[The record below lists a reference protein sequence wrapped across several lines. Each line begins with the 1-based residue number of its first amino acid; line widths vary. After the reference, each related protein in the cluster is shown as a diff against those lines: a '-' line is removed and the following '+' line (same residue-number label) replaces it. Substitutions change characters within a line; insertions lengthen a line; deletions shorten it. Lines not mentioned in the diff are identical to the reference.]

1 MYTIE
6 PTTMQIT
13 LREKNIL
20 LSQIAGV
27 LSDLNCLVSKLM
39 SVKCQDEDDQ
49 VKSYPEE
56 DVSSVS
62 SQESGSLLWDT
73 TEDFPV
79 YLPPP
84 PLSLNLFFP
93 ESNSDDESG
102 SIQLCQSVIVN
113 KAEPEEC
120 PFVKKIESFISSN
133 FPNNIFSEERSAQL
147 RQKRLDEKIIPEFQ
161 CLLQNVGDLFIQN
174 PESTEICTTTSSV
187 PEIQYKTVNLSNVNV
202 RNLANI
208 PKPTSFPI
216 HGCSEDPKFY
226 SEKLVLSVDYYG
238 HARTATGHQKS
249 LPFGFLYGY
258 QTNEGIVPVP
268 STPVNGHIWSH
279 DLRDWVLYAVYPDEC
294 SAGRAPRTGT
304 RSPTT
309 RPTSTR
315 RGWSTS
321 RPRREGK
328 G

>member
-13 LREKNIL
+13 TREKNIL
-20 LSQIAGV
+20 LGQIAGV

-39 SVKCQDEDDQ
+39 SVKCQDED
-49 VKSYPEE
+49 EE

-147 RQKRLDEKIIPEFQ
+147 RKKRLDESIFPHFQ

-174 PESTEICTTTSSV
+174 PEPNEFCTTTSPT
-187 PEIQYKTVNLSNVNV
+187 PEIVFKTIDFSKVNV
-202 RNLANI
+202 RNMANI
-208 PKPTSFPI
+208 PKPNYFPI
-216 HGCSEDPKFY
+216 HGVSKDPEFY
-226 SEKLVLSVDYYG
+226 KKTYWVKGFEYDKKEINYYKPSPHG
-238 HARTATGHQKS
+238 SK
-249 LPFGFLYGY
+249 YGY
-258 QTNEGIVPVP
+258 QTNDGIVPVP
-268 STPVNGHIWSH
+268 DSPVHGHVWSDH
-279 DLRDWVLYAVYPDEC
+279 LHNWVLHAVYPEERP
-294 SAGRAPRTGT
+294 AARAPWTGP

-309 RPTSTR
+309 RPPSTR

-321 RPRREGK
+321 RPRREEK

>member
-13 LREKNIL
+13 TKEKNIL

-93 ESNSDDESG
+93 DPDSNSDDESG
-102 SIQLCQSVIVN
+102 SLQMCQSVN
-113 KAEPEEC
+113 KSKPE
-120 PFVKKIESFISSN
+120 K
-133 FPNNIFSEERSAQL
+133 
-147 RQKRLDEKIIPEFQ
+147 
-161 CLLQNVGDLFIQN
+161 
-174 PESTEICTTTSSV
+174 
-187 PEIQYKTVNLSNVNV
+187 
-202 RNLANI
+202 
-208 PKPTSFPI
+208 
-216 HGCSEDPKFY
+216 CS
-226 SEKLVLSVDYYG
+226 
-238 HARTATGHQKS
+238 
-249 LPFGFLYGY
+249 
-258 QTNEGIVPVP
+258 
-268 STPVNGHIWSH
+268 
-279 DLRDWVLYAVYPDEC
+279 
-294 SAGRAPRTGT
+294 
-304 RSPTT
+304 
-309 RPTSTR
+309 
-315 RGWSTS
+315 
-321 RPRREGK
+321 
-328 G
+328 